1 MDLPVPDIVRD
12 MDSSVR
18 WAALLLTVSLLF
30 SAVILRAVAGSGRA
44 SATLNKPVSASGGR
58 RARGNPTVCAP
69 RRAHGWRQDVLL
81 QPGELQ
87 APEGHAAVSGVAET
101 RLSGADAAM

>member
-1 MDLPVPDIVRD
+1 MPDIVRD

-58 RARGNPTVCAP
+58 RARGNPTVLLVGPMAGGKTSFFSRVSCRRP
-69 RRAHGWRQDVLL
+69 RAM
-81 QPGELQ
+81 PPCQ
-87 APEGHAAVSGVAET
+87 ASRRH
-101 RLSGADAAM
+101 D